1 MNTIKINAAKKPLM
15 IAHRGCSGLERENT
29 NSAFVAAGNRSYWG
43 IETDIH
49 KTVDGKY
56 IVIHDDNTKRVTGD
70 NIVVEEAT
78 FESLRRLTVFNKP
91 SEQKDRSDLCLPS
104 LEEYIS
110 ICKKYEKQAVLE
122 LKNAF
127 AKEDVFEICEII
139 ESLGYLDH
147 VTFISFCYE
156 NLVFLRE
163 KCPTASAQFLISKF
177 TDDLIE
183 RLLAIHVDLDINR
196 AALTEENIALCH
208 ENGITVNAWTVD
220 DKDTAEQLAAWGIDM
235 ITSNILE

>member
-1 MNTIKINAAKKPLM
+1 MNTIKIEAAKKPLM

-29 NSAFVAAGNRSYWG
+29 NAAFIAAGNRSYWG

-78 FESLRRLTVFNKP
+78 FETLRRLTVFNKP
-91 SEQKDRSDLCLPS
+91 SGVKDRSDLCLPS
-104 LEEYIS
+104 LEEYI
-110 ICKKYEKQAVLE
+110 
-122 LKNAF
+122 
-127 AKEDVFEICEII
+127 EICDII
-139 ESLGYLDH
+139 ESLGYLDR
-147 VTFISFCYE
+147 VTFISFCYD

-163 KCPTASAQFLISKF
+163 KHPAVTAQFLTSKF
-177 TDDLIE
+177 EDDLIG
-183 RLLAIHVDLDINR
+183 RLLAIHVDLDIKHL
-196 AALTEENIALCH
+196 ALTEENIALCH
-208 ENGITVNAWTVD
+208 EHGITVNTWTVD
-220 DKDTAEQLAAWGIDM
+220 DKESAERLAAWGIDM

>member
-1 MNTIKINAAKKPLM
+1 MNTIKIEVAKKPLM
-15 IAHRGCSGLERENT
+15 VAHRGCSGLERENT
-29 NSAFVAAGNRSYWG
+29 NAAFVAAGNRSYWG

-91 SEQKDRSDLCLPS
+91 SDKKDRSDLCLPS
-104 LEEYIS
+104 LEEYIE

-127 AKEDVFEICEII
+127 AKEDIFEICDII
-139 ESLGYLDH
+139 ESLGYLDR
-147 VTFISFCYE
+147 VTFISFCYD
-156 NLVFLRE
+156 NLVYLGE
-163 KCPTASAQFLISKF
+163 KCEAASAQFLISKF
-177 TDDLIE
+177 EDDLID
-183 RLLAIHVDLDINR
+183 RLLAIRVDLDIR
-196 AALTEENIALCH
+196 HTALTEENIALCH
-208 ENGITVNAWTVD
+208 ANGITVNTWTVD
-220 DKDTAEQLAAWGIDM
+220 DKESAEQLAEWGVDM

>member
-1 MNTIKINAAKKPLM
+1 MNTIKINAVKKPLM

-49 KTVDGKY
+49 KTADGKY

-70 NIVVEEAT
+70 NMVVEEST
-78 FESLRRLTVFNKP
+78 FDSLRRLTVFNKP
-91 SEQKDRSDLCLPS
+91 SGLKNRSDLCLPS
-104 LEEYIS
+104 LEEYIE

-127 AKEDVFEICEII
+127 EKEDIFEICDII

-147 VTFISFCYE
+147 VTFISFCYD

-208 ENGITVNAWTVD
+208 KNGITVNAWTVD